1 MNISCSGKSVLL
13 LQTSKIAPVI
23 FLPRG
28 KIVNI
33 SGIEISEKSFNGYI
47 SDVVTINNKLILA
60 CGFRV
65 KQGSTLVFD
74 QFTDRSVLL
83 QNIN

>member
-33 SGIEISEKSFNGYI
+33 SGIEISEKSFNGYV
-47 SDVVTINNKLILA
+47 SDVVTINNK
-60 CGFRV
+60 
-65 KQGSTLVFD
+65 
-74 QFTDRSVLL
+74 
-83 QNIN
+83 